1 MVNIKKI
8 VYTPKDT
15 LIPTALQTEY
25 DAINT
30 RSGNHVNTLLA
41 HTHAT
46 KYAEA
51 RKEVLFKLFGEEI
64 AKDQF
69 AKLTD
74 DQKNTLL
81 TRLISLTA
89 GGYDMDAPTF
99 QASFKTEMTKDEFF
113 GTPKDFED
121 QLLKD
126 LDAKSQEKLKK
137 ILTDRLESATI
148 G

>member
-1 MVNIKKI
+1 M
-8 VYTPKDT
+8 YTPKDV
-15 LIPTALQTEY
+15 LDSTALQTEY
-25 DAINT
+25 DTINT
-30 RSGNHVNTLLA
+30 RSGNHINTLLA

-46 KYAEA
+46 KYADA
-51 RKEVLFKLFGEEI
+51 RKEVIFKLLGEEI

-81 TRLISLTA
+81 TRLVALTA
-89 GGYDMDAPTF
+89 GGYDMDIPTF
-99 QASFKTEMTKDEFF
+99 QTSFKTEMTKDEFL